1 MLSLL
6 SVVGARPQ
14 FVKAAVVSRLIRSSQ
29 YHDTIHECLVHTGQ
43 HYDDNMS
50 SVFFREMEI
59 PEPDINLQIGS
70 GTHGAMTG
78 AMLMQLERVMMEQKP
93 DAVLVYGDTNSTL
106 AGALAASKLHI
117 PVVHVEAG
125 LRSFMMA
132 MPEEQ
137 NRIIA
142 DRLSTVLFCPTKIAI
157 DNLTHEGI
165 PFAQPAL
172 PNADEKAVFLSGDV
186 MLDASLYYRQK
197 QKAMPLGRA
206 LASPASLVER
216 PFYLATLHRAENTDD
231 PARLAAI
238 VKALNEFDAL
248 PAVLPLHP
256 RTRKILS
263 QEGLGFAAHI
273 HVIDPVGYFDML
285 ALEDRCQFVVTD
297 SGGVQK
303 EAYFFGKPCITLRD
317 STEWVELV
325 QHGWNMLVGA
335 NTQKIL
341 AALQSMPRYGESVQL
356 YGDGHAG
363 EFIVQT
369 SLNIFSEEG

>member
-1 MLSLL
+1 
-6 SVVGARPQ
+6 
-14 FVKAAVVSRLIRSSQ
+14 
-29 YHDTIHECLVHTGQ
+29 
-43 HYDDNMS
+43 
-50 SVFFREMEI
+50 MEI
-59 PEPDINLQIGS
+59 PEPDISLQRGS

-165 PFAQPAL
+165 PFAEPAL

-206 LASPASLVER
+206 LASRASLVQR

-231 PARLAAI
+231 PLRLAAI
-238 VKALNEFDAL
+238 VKALNEFDTLA
-248 PAVLPLHP
+248 AILPLHP

-317 STEWVELV
+317 STEWIELV
-325 QHGWNMLVGA
+325 QHGWNTLVGA
-335 NTQKIL
+335 DTEKIL

-363 EFIVQT
+363 EFIVKT
-369 SLNIFSEEG
+369 LFDIFMKKG

>member
-14 FVKAAVVSRLIRSSQ
+14 FIKAAVVSRLIRSSQ
-29 YHDTIHECLVHTGQ
+29 YRDTIRECLVHTGQ

-50 SVFFREMEI
+50 AVFFREMEI

-70 GTHGAMTG
+70 GAHGAMTG
-78 AMLMQLERVMMEQKP
+78 AMLAQLERVLMEKKP

-197 QKAMPLGRA
+197 QKAMSLSSA
-206 LASPASLVER
+206 LASLVER
-216 PFYLATLHRAENTDD
+216 PFYLVTLHRAENTDD
-231 PARLAAI
+231 LVRLASI
-238 VKALNEFDAL
+238 VKALNEFDTV
-248 PAVLPLHP
+248 PAILPLHP
-256 RTRKILS
+256 RTRKIFS
-263 QEGLGFAAHI
+263 QQGLEFAAHI
-273 HVIDPVGYFDML
+273 HAIDPVGYFDML

-303 EAYFFGKPCITLRD
+303 EAYFFGKPCITMRD

-335 NTQKIL
+335 NTEKIL
-341 AALQSMPRYGESVQL
+341 AALQSMPRYGEAVQL

-363 EFIVQT
+363 KFIVQT
-369 SLNIFSEEG
+369 LLNIFSEEG

>member
-14 FVKAAVVSRLIRSSQ
+14 FIKAAVVSRLIQSSQ
-29 YHDTIHECLVHTGQ
+29 YRGKIHECLVHTGQ

-50 SVFFREMEI
+50 AVFFREMEI

-70 GTHGAMTG
+70 GPHGEMTG
-78 AMLMQLERVMMEQKP
+78 GMLAQLERVMMEQKP
-93 DAVLVYGDTNSTL
+93 DVVLVYGDTNSTL

-142 DRLSTVLFCPTKIAI
+142 DRLSTVLFCPTEAAI
-157 DNLTHEGI
+157 DNLVHEGI
-165 PFAQPAL
+165 QFAQPAL
-172 PNADEKAVFLSGDV
+172 PSADQKAVFLSGDV
-186 MLDASLYYRQK
+186 MLDASLYYREK
-197 QKAMPLGRA
+197 QKDLPLDE
-206 LASPASLVER
+206 PLVSHIEV
-216 PFYLATLHRAENTDD
+216 PFYLVTLHRAENTNDLV
-231 PARLAAI
+231 RLASI
-238 VKALNEFDAL
+238 VKALNEFDTV
-248 PAVLPLHP
+248 PAILPLHP

-263 QEGLGFAAHI
+263 QQGLAFAAHI
-273 HVIDPVGYFDML
+273 NVIDPVGYFDML

-317 STEWVELV
+317 STEWIELV
-325 QHGWNMLVGA
+325 QHGWNTLVGA
-335 NTQKIL
+335 NTEKIL

-369 SLNIFSEEG
+369 LLNIFSEEG

>member
-1 MLSLL
+1 
-6 SVVGARPQ
+6 
-14 FVKAAVVSRLIRSSQ
+14 
-29 YHDTIHECLVHTGQ
+29 
-43 HYDDNMS
+43 MS
-50 SVFFREMEI
+50 AVFFREMEI

-142 DRLSTVLFCPTKIAI
+142 DRLSTVLFCPTKTAI
-157 DNLTHEGI
+157 GNLTHKGI
-165 PFAQPAL
+165 PFAQPVL
-172 PNADEKAVFLSGDV
+172 PNADEKAVLLSGDV

-197 QKAMPLGRA
+197 QKAMLLNSSFA
-206 LASPASLVER
+206 HLIER

-238 VKALNEFDAL
+238 VKALNKFDTL

-256 RTRKILS
+256 RTRKIIS
-263 QEGLGFAAHI
+263 QEGLEFAAHI
-273 HVIDPVGYFDML
+273 HIIDPVGYFDML
-285 ALEDRCQFVVTD
+285 TLEDRCQFVVTD

-335 NTQKIL
+335 NTEKIL

-356 YGDGHAG
+356 YGDGHAS
-363 EFIVQT
+363 EFIVKT
-369 SLNIFSEEG
+369 LLNIFSEEG